1 MNNLKKTL
9 KQQGITQTSFAKVM
23 GCSKQAVNYWV
34 NGKTMPSTKRMK
46 NISEYLKVS
55 IEKLFFKD

>member
-9 KQQGITQTSFAKVM
+9 QQQGITQTAFAKVM

-34 NGKTMPSTKRMK
+34 NGKTMPSIKRMK
-46 NISEYLKVS
+46 KISLYLQVS
-55 IEKLFFKD
+55 IEKLFFK